1 MTVSH
6 EITIKIPTP
15 LRAFTDN
22 QKTVAVK
29 GKNVGEALLE
39 LVNTYPK
46 LKKHLYNDTGL
57 LRNYVNIYLND
68 EDIRYLGKED
78 SVLHN
83 GDILAIIPSIAGGR

>member
-29 GKNVGEALLE
+29 GTNVGEALLA

-46 LKKHLYNDTGL
+46 LKKHLYNETGE

-78 SVLHN
+78 SVLQN
-83 GDILAIIPSIAGGR
+83 GDVLSIIPSIAGGR